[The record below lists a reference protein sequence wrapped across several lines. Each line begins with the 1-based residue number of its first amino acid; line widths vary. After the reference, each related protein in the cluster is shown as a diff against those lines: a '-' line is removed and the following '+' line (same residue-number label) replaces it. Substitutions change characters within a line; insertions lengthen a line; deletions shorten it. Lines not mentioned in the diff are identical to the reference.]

1 LDVIIYLSITVIIQP
16 ITLFD
21 SARFRRENR
30 EARWTINGATID
42 SREGPTTPLDL
53 SFTRRVRLCLFI
65 D

>member
-1 LDVIIYLSITVIIQP
+1 MIIYLTITVIIEP

-21 SARFRRENR
+21 SAHLRGENR